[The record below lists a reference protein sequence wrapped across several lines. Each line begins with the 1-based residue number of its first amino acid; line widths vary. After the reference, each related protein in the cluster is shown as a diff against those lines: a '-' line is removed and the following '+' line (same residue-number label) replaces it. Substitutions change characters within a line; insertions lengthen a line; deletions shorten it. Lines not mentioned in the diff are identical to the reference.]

1 MSAELDDLDTLLD
14 TQIALQNLT
23 FADRA
28 RLMAQGALM
37 NFSDEFFAMVRS
49 ALGDETYEEALGEE
63 RESLKKAQEKE
74 GSLKYEIG
82 GAMAPALALAPF
94 TAGTSIP
101 ATVGRYAIGTGGK
114 LMTQGAIQG
123 GVSALGRQEG
133 DTDFVDVGLST
144 AGGAV
149 ANPLLQKVGG
159 KMVEGI
165 GKISEPIIRKIKGQL
180 AKPVEDELA
189 RIANSSGMTT
199 DEIIEQIASG
209 KTIPELSET
218 AAAEVRGFYVA
229 SEKSKPIIAE
239 SLVSRK
245 EQGMEDV
252 FGNLQRDLS
261 PNEQIGNVFKY
272 INGSINAIKKGASDN
287 YKQIYNKFDNF
298 RSNNINLAIEEALQ
312 KQPQLRPKIR
322 SLMTGLG
329 KGTPFEV
336 KDGVLKLTQD
346 VDLETAENI
355 RGLLLE
361 RANKLYQSGDGR
373 LGEVASALE
382 KNLRGIIDEASP
394 ELSVARNNWAR
405 IMKAKE
411 SFDVGRSIFTKQ
423 ADEAEVIFERIL
435 ASGDREAIDSFRAG
449 VASAIRGKK
458 QGGTSVNFINKLGD
472 LSSKESLILQK
483 IYPDEALDNVI
494 DKINLAK
501 ASIMAQGR
509 IMGGSPT
516 AETTKATSR
525 VGTVDDA
532 YALTRVLASGGTDIG
547 AGVQLL
553 KKFIPTKSN
562 QLNDEQMTEVA
573 RLLISEDKDLLRNAL
588 TNNEARQQL
597 VQKINELAD
606 RFVAGL
612 AKAGVQEA
620 SDLTENASIVTDAL
634 ATEENAEDQQVNE
647 AIEPIIKDLDEET
660 KQKLLQVI
668 GVR

>member
-1 MSAELDDLDTLLD
+1 MSKQLDDLDKLLD
-14 TQIALQNLT
+14 TQIALQDLT
-23 FADRA
+23 FSDRA

-49 ALGDETYEEALGEE
+49 ALGSETYEEAVGEE
-63 RESLKKAQEKE
+63 REALKKAQQKE

-82 GAMAPALALAPF
+82 GAVAPALALAPF
-94 TAGTSIP
+94 TGGTSIP
-101 ATVGRYAIGTGGK
+101 TTLGRYIIGTGSK
-114 LMTQGAIQG
+114 LATQGAIQG
-123 GVSALGRQEG
+123 GASAYGRQEG
-133 DTDFVDVGLST
+133 DTDLVDIGLST

-159 KMVEGI
+159 KLVEGV
-165 GKISEPIIRKIKGQL
+165 GKISEPIIRRIKGQL

-189 RIANSSGMTT
+189 RIAGASGFTT
-199 DEIIEQIASG
+199 DEVIEQIASG

-245 EQGMEDV
+245 QQGMEDV
-252 FGNLQRDLS
+252 FGSLQKDLS

-272 INGSINAIKKGASDN
+272 ITGSINAIKSGASDN
-287 YKQIYNKFDNF
+287 YKQIYNKFGNF

-312 KQPQLRPKIR
+312 KQPQLRPKIK

-329 KGTPFEV
+329 KATPFEV

-373 LGEVASALE
+373 LGEVASSLE
-382 KNLRGIIDEASP
+382 KNLRSIIDETSP

-423 ADEAEVIFERIL
+423 ADEAEVIFEKLL

-472 LSSKESLILQK
+472 LNSKESLILQK

-494 DKINLAK
+494 DKVNLAK

-562 QLNDEQMTEVA
+562 ALDDEQMTQVA
-573 RLLISEDKDLLRNAL
+573 RLLVSEDKNLLRNAL

-597 VQKINELAD
+597 IQKINELTD

-612 AKAGVQEA
+612 AKAGVQEG
-620 SDLTENASIVTDAL
+620 SDLTENASIVTGAL
-634 ATEENAEDQQVNE
+634 ATEENEEDQQVNE
-647 AIEPIIKDLDEET
+647 TLKPIIQDLDEEA
-660 KQKLLQVI
+660 KRKLLQVI
-668 GVR
+668 GIR

>member
-1 MSAELDDLDTLLD
+1 MSTQLDDLDKLID
-14 TQIALQNLT
+14 AKIALQDLT

-49 ALGDETYEEALGEE
+49 AIGSETYDEALGEE

-159 KMVEGI
+159 KMIEGI
-165 GKISEPIIRKIKGQL
+165 GKISEPIIRRIKGQL
-180 AKPVEDELA
+180 AKPVEDEVA

-199 DEIIEQIASG
+199 DEIIEQIISG

-218 AAAEVRGFYVA
+218 AAAEVRGFYAA

-252 FGNLQRDLS
+252 FSNLQRDLS
-261 PNEQIGNVFKY
+261 PNEQLGNIYKY
-272 INGSINAIKKGASDN
+272 ITGSMDRIQKGASDN
-287 YKQIYNKFDNF
+287 YKQIYNKFENF

-336 KDGVLKLTQD
+336 EDGVLKLTQD
-346 VDLETAENI
+346 IDLETAENI
-355 RGLLLE
+355 RGLLSE

-382 KNLRGIIDEASP
+382 KNLRSIIDEASP
-394 ELSVARNNWAR
+394 ELSMARANWAR
-405 IMKAKE
+405 ISKAKE
-411 SFDVGRSIFTKQ
+411 NFDVGRTIFTKE
-423 ADEAEVIFERIL
+423 ADVAEVIFEKLL
-435 ASGDREAIDSFRAG
+435 ASGNKEAIDSFRAG

-458 QGGTSVNFINKLGD
+458 SGKSSVNFINSLGN
-472 LSSKESLILQK
+472 LTSKERLILQK

-494 DKINLAK
+494 DKVNLAK
-501 ASIMAQGR
+501 ASIMAQGK
-509 IMGGSPT
+509 IMGQSPSV
-516 AETTKATSR
+516 ESLKATSR
-525 VGTVDDA
+525 VGTASDA
-532 YALTRVLASGGTDIG
+532 YNLTRVIMSGGTDVESGIR
-547 AGVQLL
+547 LL
-553 KKFIPTKSN
+553 SKFIPKKSN
-562 QLNDEQMTEVA
+562 QLNDEQMIQVA
-573 RLLISEDKDLLRNAL
+573 KLLVTEDKELLRNAL

-660 KQKLLQVI
+660 KRKLLQVI